1 MAHIY
6 NIKNK
11 VITECLNKDVIK
23 ICVKDPLH
31 YIVKDNLDELKDAVK
46 LSEPDKTDIQDDGLK
61 KVPLSKMK
69 VEALKALAEELGLES
84 DGLNGDELRKI
95 IKDAQ
100 GK

>member
-23 ICVKDPLH
+23 ICIKDPLH
-31 YIVKDNLDELKDAVK
+31 YIVDDDLSKLKEK
-46 LSEPDKTDIQDDGLK
+46 IKSTEPDTQDDELK

-69 VEALKALAEELGLES
+69 LEDLKKTAEELGLDSE
-84 DGLNGDELRKI
+84 GLNCDELRKI

-100 GK
+100 GGQ